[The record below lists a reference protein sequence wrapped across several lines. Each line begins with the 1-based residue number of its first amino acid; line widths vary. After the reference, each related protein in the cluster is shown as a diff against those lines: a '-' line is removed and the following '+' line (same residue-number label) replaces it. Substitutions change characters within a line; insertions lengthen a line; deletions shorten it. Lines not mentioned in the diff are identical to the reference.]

1 MSVHLSP
8 FEVAK
13 ALSYPY
19 LQIIPNNIYFN
30 TKLLS
35 WILAHEQYLMLDYE
49 VTICKLSLGT
59 ILVLL
64 KHAVS
69 KEPFPCM
76 PAIFSIFIVM
86 LISILFRARFLS

>member
-1 MSVHLSP
+1 MSVHQSP

-19 LQIIPNNIYFN
+19 LEIIPNNIYFN
-30 TKLLS
+30 TKHLS
-35 WILAHEQYLMLDYE
+35 WILAHQQYLILDFE
-49 VTICKLSLGT
+49 VIICKLSVGS
-59 ILVLL
+59 IPILL

-76 PAIFSIFIVM
+76 PAIFSVFIVM
-86 LISILFRARFLS
+86 LISVLFRARFLS